1 MTLGPFGALFSL
13 EVAVHRNK
21 SVSAHNFAMVP
32 RNDVPRSSF
41 LMEKKYMTTFD
52 ASALIPIFVEEVL
65 PGDTFNV
72 QATLF
77 ARLSTPILPIM
88 DNLILESFFFFVPNR
103 LTWSNWKKFMGEQDA
118 PGDSISFQIPQTV
131 CPVGGWTIGSIADYM
146 GLPTVGQVGGANTV
160 THSCLPMRAYALIY
174 NAWFRDENLCAPY
187 GVSTGDGPDVP
198 AAWGN
203 PTPRGKRF
211 DYFTS
216 CLPFVQKGVAVQIP
230 VSGNATVKTSAA
242 ELITGGGPYSP
253 MALRTSGG
261 GVPLTGGF
269 NMRSAGGAGG
279 GMNEST
285 VANATGANSVIPTN
299 LYADLTTGT
308 IGTINQL
315 RQSVAIQQL
324 LERDARGGT
333 RYTEILQSQFG
344 VTPQDARLQR
354 PEYLGGGS
362 TPVNISEI
370 PQTSA
375 TGLTGA
381 TTPLGSLAAKGTLVG
396 HGHGFTSS
404 FAEHGYVLGII
415 AVRADL
421 TYQQGLRRHWS
432 RLTRYDFYTPV
443 FANLGEQ
450 SVLNKEIFCDGGAND
465 ALVFGYLPRWD
476 EYRFNPSEIT
486 GLFRS
491 TAAAT
496 IDIWHLAQKFAAV
509 PTLNT
514 TFIQEA
520 VPLSRV
526 LAVGA
531 AANGK
536 QFILDAFFR
545 IKAARP
551 LPMYSNPGLDRL

>member
-1 MTLGPFGALFSL
+1 
-13 EVAVHRNK
+13 
-21 SVSAHNFAMVP
+21 MVP

-52 ASALIPIFVEEVL
+52 ASVLVPIFVEEVL

-72 QATLF
+72 SSTLF
-77 ARLSTPILPIM
+77 ARLSTPLFPIM

-103 LTWSNWKKFMGEQDA
+103 LTWTNWKKFMGEQDA
-118 PGDSISFQIPQTV
+118 PGDSISFTIPQTV
-131 CPVGGWTIGSIADYM
+131 SPVGGWPIGSIADYM
-146 GLPTVGQVGGANTV
+146 GLPTVGQVGGAATV

-174 NAWFRDENLCAPY
+174 NQWFRDENLCAPY
-187 GVSTGDGPDVP
+187 GFLPGDGPDSS
-198 AAWGN
+198 ASWGN
-203 PTPRGKRF
+203 PTPRGKRH

-216 CLPFVQKGVAVQIP
+216 CLPFVQKGVAVTIP
-230 VSGNATVKTSAA
+230 LGTSAPVMVVPSIA
-242 ELITGGGPYSP
+242 TGNSVRLNVQGTTT
-253 MALRTSGG
+253 ARQ
-261 GVPLTGGF
+261 VV
-269 NMRSAGGAGG
+269 SAGAGVGSTWGALSGAGQPV
-279 GMNEST
+279 E
-285 VANATGANSVIPTN
+285 VI
-299 LYADLTTGT
+299 ADLTSATSA
-308 IGTINQL
+308 TINAL

-333 RYTEILQSQFG
+333 RYTEILRSQFG
-344 VTPQDARLQR
+344 VNPQDARLQR

-381 TTPLGSLAAKGTLVG
+381 TTPLGSLSAKGTLVG

-404 FAEHGYVLGII
+404 FAEHGYVIGII
-415 AVRADL
+415 NVRADL
-421 TYQQGLRRHWS
+421 TYQQGMRRHWS
-432 RLTRYDFYTPV
+432 RLTRYDFYTPAL
-443 FANLGEQ
+443 ANLGEQ
-450 SVLNKEIFCDGGAND
+450 SVLNKEIFVDGSAND
-465 ALVFGYLPRWD
+465 NLVFGYLPRWD

-491 TAAAT
+491 TAAST
-496 IDIWHLAQKFAAV
+496 IDPWHLAQKFASL

-536 QFILDAFFR
+536 QFILDALFKIR
-545 IKAARP
+545 AARA
-551 LPMYSNPGLDRL
+551 LPMYSVPGLARL